1 MRTNR
6 LEAFSDGVFAIAIT
20 LLILDIRI
28 PDVTYAA
35 LAGALWSMLPRL
47 AAYILSFAVIG
58 LYWIFHY
65 IYIDRIKVVDG
76 TLIGLNMLMLLFVS
90 FMPIPTGLIG
100 RYPLQPWPIV
110 LYGACLFAMNMIGVT
125 VLLYLRCHPQFV
137 HEKISH
143 RVLKRQLRVY
153 LWVNVPYLVATI
165 IAFRLPVV
173 SYLVFFIILVGVG
186 LNLWRELNAVG
197 QKQVSGHIA

>member
-28 PDVTYAA
+28 PDVAYAD
-35 LAGALWSMLPRL
+35 LGGALWTVLPRL
-47 AAYILSFAVIG
+47 GAYILSFGVVG

-65 IYIDRIKVVDG
+65 VYIDRIKFVDG
-76 TLIGLNMLMLLFVS
+76 TLIGLNMLMLLLVS

-110 LYGACLFAMNMIGVT
+110 LYGACLFVMNMIGVI
-125 VLLYLRCHPQFV
+125 VLFYLRRHPKLAQ
-137 HEKISH
+137 ENLSH
-143 RVLKRQLRVY
+143 SAVKQQLRVY
-153 LWVNVPYLVATI
+153 IWVNIPYLVAMA

-173 SYLVFFIILVGVG
+173 SYLVFAVILVGVG
-186 LNLWRELNAVG
+186 LNLWRELNAVR
-197 QKQVSGHIA
+197 QKL